1 MPIAC
6 EYPIPKNWQDFE
18 RMLRDLHPE
27 LTLYG
32 SHGQDQGGIDL
43 VSHDGS
49 HVLQA
54 KKRGLEIQH
63 IKIQDLS
70 SWIERAKA
78 FYEEVS
84 FERLVLATTQK
95 RDTKLQA
102 ELLKH
107 IKNSNDI
114 PFQVEILF
122 WDSIEELF
130 IQRPELVRKYYATE
144 LYDPDVISQFKLG
157 SLDTYIETTLLSSLV
172 SKHYAQG
179 WPSID
184 LLVQDLP
191 TRLSSGLGHEMKL
204 ATLKEDLE
212 PLNEWC
218 YRILVEARASEKF
231 INSVFSQHQVL
242 PLEWASS
249 YVSQL
254 SETDIISVFETEM
267 AMLHC
272 ARKMNS
278 LIAKV
283 QNVND
288 PALLRGDIDFGDKC
302 DDAIQSLNALT
313 SCIKLNAEALSAY
326 KSLKSNLR
334 NRGIVEYL
342 DINHDLNYQLLGFYG
357 YKLVAKTFGTTGSGI
372 KLFFKPLE
380 QIGVRAWVI
389 LEGTEFENAHQI
401 GKQYLKPLPK
411 CSHLRIWVLGSN

>member
-18 RMLRDLHPE
+18 RMLQDLHPE

-32 SHGQDQGGIDL
+32 RHGQDQDGIDL

-49 HVLQA
+49 HALQA
-54 KKRGLEIQH
+54 KKRGLEVQHITIQH
-63 IKIQDLS
+63 LS
-70 SWIERAKA
+70 SWVERAKA

-84 FERLVLATTQK
+84 FERLILATTQK
-95 RDTKLQA
+95 RDKNLQA
-102 ELLKH
+102 ALLKH
-107 IKNSNDI
+107 IKSNDDI

-122 WDSIEELF
+122 WDSIEELL
-130 IQRPELVRKYYATE
+130 IQRPELVRKYYATV
-144 LYDPDVISQFKLG
+144 LYDPIVIRQFQLG

-172 SKHYAQG
+172 SKHYPQG

-191 TRLSSGLGHEMKL
+191 TRLSSGFGHEMRL
-204 ATLKEDLE
+204 TTLKEDLQ
-212 PLNEWC
+212 PLYEWC
-218 YRILVEARASEKF
+218 YRILVEARANEKF
-231 INSVFSQHQVL
+231 INNIFSQPQIL

-254 SETDIISVFETEM
+254 RETDIVAVFETEM
-267 AMLHC
+267 ALLHW
-272 ARKMNS
+272 ARKMIS
-278 LIAKV
+278 LIIKV

-288 PALLRGDIDFGDKC
+288 AVLLRGDIDFADKC
-302 DDAIQSLNALT
+302 EDAIQSLNALT

-334 NRGIVEYL
+334 NRGITEYL
-342 DINHDLNYQLLGFYG
+342 DTNHDSNYHLLGFYG
-357 YKLVAKTFGTTGSGI
+357 YKPVAETFGSAGPGI
-372 KLFFKPLE
+372 KLFFEPLE

-389 LEGTEFENAHQI
+389 LEGTEFENALQM
-401 GKQYLKPLPK
+401 GKRYLKPLPD
-411 CSHLRIWVLGSN
+411 CSHIRILVLGSN